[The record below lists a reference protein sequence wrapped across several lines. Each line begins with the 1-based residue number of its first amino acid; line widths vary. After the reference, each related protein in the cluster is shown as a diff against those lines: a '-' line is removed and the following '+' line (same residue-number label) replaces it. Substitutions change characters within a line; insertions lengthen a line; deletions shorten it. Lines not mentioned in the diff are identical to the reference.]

1 MQRRGMIGV
10 VAEDSLVQSQCSGPL
25 AGLVQALGGGEPLA
39 EGQRNYHDCIS
50 GFHAGGNG
58 SGGGSGC
65 GGFKSFPG
73 GLSRVLSSGIGVPHS
88 GQRSLLAR
96 RS

>member
-1 MQRRGMIGV
+1 MRAARKWKGRANTRRIISFKTGFKTDRRARGMTGGL
-10 VAEDSLVQSQCSGPL
+10 ALVP
-25 AGLVQALGGGEPLA
+25 PP
-39 EGQRNYHDCIS
+39 RTDHP
-50 GFHAGGNG
+50 GGNG
-58 SGGGSGC
+58 SGGGSVG

-73 GLSRVLSSGIGVPHS
+73 SLWRVLSSGIGVPHS